1 MKFEDFARWYVELG
15 RLKIFWAK
23 PVQSISLLSKE
34 DNNLCLVSV
43 KWIVRGGIRSAVLA
57 IAGTQ
62 HEVPKIVERLKGY
75 ENSAKILMV
84 PEGSCMDLNLV
95 NASSVLYF
103 WDVVGAKTLEPN
115 RDVEV
120 KICRKWNES
129 DLEKFKSIHK
139 QSWGFFVPPRGGD
152 HAILIAS
159 LGGSPVG
166 MAYLNIRN
174 FNIDYGIHVIKPWW
188 RRRIGTTLLVKALR
202 LAGSMGASW
211 VSVVRVFRSIRG
223 TSSDARAV
231 GFYRANNPFLKMSVY
246 RIKN

>member
-1 MKFEDFARWYVELG
+1 MSFEGFAKWYAELCK
-15 RLKIFWAK
+15 LKVFWAK
-23 PVQSISLLSKE
+23 PMQRISLLSKE
-34 DNNLCLVSV
+34 DNLCLVGV
-43 KWIVRGGIRSAVLA
+43 KWIVRGRIRDAVLA

-62 HEVPKIVERLKGY
+62 HEASKMVERLKGY
-75 ENSAKILMV
+75 GASAKILMV
-84 PEGSCMDLNLV
+84 PEGSYMDLSLV
-95 NASSVLYF
+95 DARSVLYF
-103 WDVVGAKTLEPN
+103 WDVGAKTLEPSG
-115 RDVEV
+115 DVEIKV
-120 KICRKWNES
+120 CREWSES

-159 LGGSPVG
+159 LGCSPVG

-174 FNIDYGIHVIKPWW
+174 FNIDYGIHVIKPCW
-188 RRRIGTTLLVKALR
+188 RRRIGTALLAEALR
-202 LAGSMGASW
+202 LAGSMGASR

-231 GFYRANNPFLKMSVY
+231 GFYRANNPFLKASVY